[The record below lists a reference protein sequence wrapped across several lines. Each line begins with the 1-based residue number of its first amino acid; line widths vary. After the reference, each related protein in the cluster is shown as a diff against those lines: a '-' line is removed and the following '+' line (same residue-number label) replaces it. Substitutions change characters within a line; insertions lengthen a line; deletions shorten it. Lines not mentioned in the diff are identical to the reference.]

1 MANLEEA
8 DMHLTDGELRT
19 YLDRETTDAE
29 RERFNAHLA
38 ACVECQQRLE
48 AISRRSNQIGEQ
60 LIALAP
66 RADEE
71 LLSTA
76 AARAR
81 LQTRIRGQKEVN
93 NMWNK
98 LFSRKY
104 RPAWVA
110 VTLVLVL
117 VVAFSFPQ
125 VQAIATSFL
134 GLFRVEQIEAVEVGI
149 SLDEMPDEMERHFM
163 AFEQLMSSDMFQVDQ
178 EGEPYDVAD
187 AAEASSATGY
197 LVRLPATISGE
208 QRISYQP
215 AATLRFTI
223 DRALWQAIIDE
234 MGYDFELPRSVDGKE
249 VLVKVPQSVTA
260 FYGECSHATAD
271 DIQEGVEEGLATC
284 TMLTQMLSPT
294 IEAPPGLDVN
304 RIGQIFLEVLGLSP
318 EEAARFSQDTDWSTT
333 LVIPVPEG
341 AKYRDVKVDGVS
353 GTLFEDPHG
362 KKSRYTLMWIKDGML
377 YALAGDSRI
386 SEVLTIANSLE

>member
-1 MANLEEA
+1 MAVLEEV

-19 YLDRETTDAE
+19 YIDRETTDGE
-29 RERFNAHLA
+29 QEHISVHLGECA
-38 ACVECQQRLE
+38 ECQQRLK
-48 AISRRSNQIGEQ
+48 AISMRGEQ
-60 LIALAP
+60 VGDRLIALAP
-66 RADEE
+66 HADEE
-71 LLSTA
+71 HLSIG

-81 LQTRIRGQKEVN
+81 LQSRISVEKEVT

-110 VTLVLVL
+110 VTLILVL
-117 VVAFSFPQ
+117 AVALSFPQ

-149 SLDEMPDEMERHFM
+149 SLDEMPDEMESQFM
-163 AFEQLMSSDMFQVDQ
+163 AFEQLLSSDTFQVDQ
-178 EGEPYDVAD
+178 EGEAYDVAD

-197 LVRLPATISGE
+197 PVRLPTSISGE
-208 QRISYQP
+208 RRISYQP
-215 AATLRFTI
+215 AATMRFTI

-234 MGYDFELPRSVDGKE
+234 MGYGFELPKSVEGKE
-249 VLVKVPQSVTA
+249 VVVSVPQSVTT
-260 FYGECSHATAD
+260 FYGDCATPAAS
-271 DIQEGVEEGLATC
+271 DIQEGVEQGLATC
-284 TMLTQMLSPT
+284 TVFTQMPSPT
-294 IEAPPGLDVN
+294 IEAPPGLDVK
-304 RIGQIFLEVLGLSP
+304 RIGQIFLEVLGMSP

-341 AKYRDVKVDGVS
+341 AKYREEQVDGVS

-362 KKSRYTLMWIKDGML
+362 KKSRYTLMWIKDGMF

-386 SEVLTIANSLE
+386 SEVISIADSLE

>member
-1 MANLEEA
+1 
-8 DMHLTDGELRT
+8 MHLTDGELRT
-19 YLDRETTDAE
+19 YIDRETTDIEGE
-29 RERFNAHLA
+29 RLGAHLVE
-38 ACVECQQRLE
+38 CHECQQRLE
-48 AISRRSNQIGEQ
+48 AISRRGDQVGEQ
-60 LIALAP
+60 LTALAP
-66 RADEE
+66 RTDEE
-71 LLSTA
+71 LLSTGE
-76 AARAR
+76 ARAR
-81 LQTRIRGQKEVN
+81 LQTRISEETEVTD
-93 NMWNK
+93 MWNK
-98 LFSRKY
+98 LFSRRY

-110 VTLVLVL
+110 MALVLVL

-163 AFEQLMSSDMFQVDQ
+163 AFEQLMSSEMFQVDQ
-178 EGEPYDVAD
+178 DGEPYDVAD
-187 AAEASSATGY
+187 AAEASNATGY
-197 LVRLPATISGE
+197 PVRLPTTISGE
-208 QRISYQP
+208 RRISYQP

-223 DRALWQAIIDE
+223 ERALWQAIIDE
-234 MGYDFELPRSVDGKE
+234 LGYDFELPRSVDGQQ
-249 VLVKVPQSVTA
+249 VVVNVPQSVTA
-260 FYGECSHATAD
+260 FYGECLPATAD
-271 DIQEGVEEGLATC
+271 DIQEGVEEGLSTC
-284 TMLTQMLSPT
+284 TMLTQMPSPT

-362 KKSRYTLMWIKDGML
+362 KKSRYTLMWIKGGML

-386 SEVLTIANSLE
+386 SEVLAIANSLE